1 MKLDPRQ
8 SHYVLQTLLAQRK
21 VGARHVQAILKDWRK
36 EIAAL
41 RERLAT
47 LEELGVR
54 GAEKAGRRVAVKAG
68 RVEAPVKR
76 RLSPKVRALRRQ
88 QGQYMGLVRRLK
100 AGQKARVRAVREKRG
115 LPAAIKLA
123 LTLGLGMMPR
133 GEVGLIFASLG
144 R

>member
-1 MKLDPRQ
+1 LEETMKLDPRQ

-21 VGARHVQAILKDWRK
+21 VGARHVQAILKDWRR

-68 RVEAPVKR
+68 RVEARVKR

-100 AGQKARVRAVREKRG
+100 AGQKARVRAVREKKG

-123 LTLGLGMMPR
+123 L
-133 GEVGLIFASLG
+133 SLG

>member
-1 MKLDPRQ
+1 LEETMKLDPRQ

-68 RVEAPVKR
+68 RVEARVKR

-100 AGQKARVRAVREKRG
+100 AGQKARVRAVREKKG

-123 LTLGLGMMPR
+123 L
-133 GEVGLIFASLG
+133 SLG

>member
-21 VGARHVQAILKDWRK
+21 VGARHVQAILKDWKK

-54 GAEKAGRRVAVKAG
+54 GVERAGRRVAAG
-68 RVEAPVKR
+68 AVRAEARVKR

-100 AGQKARVRAVREKRG
+100 VAEKARVRAVREKKG
-115 LPAAIKLA
+115 LPAAIRLA
-123 LTLGLGMMPR
+123 L
-133 GEVGLIFASLG
+133 SLG

>member
-8 SHYVLQTLLAQRK
+8 SHYVLQALLAQRK

-47 LEELGVR
+47 LEELG
-54 GAEKAGRRVAVKAG
+54 
-68 RVEAPVKR
+68 
-76 RLSPKVRALRRQ
+76 LSPKVRALRRQ
-88 QGQYMGLVRRLK
+88 QGRYMGLVRRLN
-100 AGQKARVRAVREKRG
+100 AGQKARVSAMREKKG
-115 LPAAIKLA
+115 LPAAIRLA
-123 LTLGLGMMPR
+123 L
-133 GEVGLIFASLG
+133 SLG